1 MSDEWAGGESGELV
15 YGEINDGLVFMG
27 EQKAHE
33 HVAIHG
39 ALESAST
46 WGELRDKLPGDAH
59 PQMLALL
66 DGGDDELPDDA
77 DVFDAGEFGPYADG
91 DWPPWPAQRMLDWVP
106 DRVRAL
112 GSSEPSVIN
121 GDFLEL
127 DPALEHKLVEVFA
140 DEGFTCRRD
149 DALVRRASGYDA

>member
-59 PQMLALL
+59 PQMRRCLTEGTMSFPTTPMSSTPANSAPMPT
-66 DGGDDELPDDA
+66 ET
-77 DVFDAGEFGPYADG
+77 GPRGRHSACWTG
-91 DWPPWPAQRMLDWVP
+91 CPTAFERS
-106 DRVRAL
+106 DRKSPV
-112 GSSEPSVIN
+112 
-121 GDFLEL
+121 
-127 DPALEHKLVEVFA
+127 
-140 DEGFTCRRD
+140 
-149 DALVRRASGYDA
+149 

>member
-15 YGEINDGLVFMG
+15 YGEVNVGLVFMG
-27 EQKAHE
+27 ARKALEQ
-33 HVAIHG
+33 VAIHG